1 MTANQPELSCDEC
14 ADQQRGDLLRSS
26 SNATSSDLPAWQW
39 SHGKKRL
46 EHNWTGQTPD
56 TEIDIIS
63 QLPPITP
70 PTSNWAV
77 ARGRYLC
84 AGWQEEGDHDY
95 GLLPGAVVGPA
106 WPALASPTRWCC
118 TAHCCPRGWKPPTGL
133 SANPPC
139 LQREPDW
146 RRPAIPRRS
155 DDSFHKQAQHS
166 LTSGEHLGKPA
177 SGQKSFFFGFRLLFI
192 HSLTSVSADKRVI
205 LSTRI
210 DYFVGKSLSS
220 LKYTTRLKIHQMA
233 HIYKYCFQTISFFR
247 IQNGGKNQKE
257 PIVLWHTAR
266 NSKFLL

>member
-1 MTANQPELSCDEC
+1 MCWLT
-14 ADQQRGDLLRSS
+14 RGGGS
-26 SNATSSDLPAWQW
+26 W
-39 SHGKKRL
+39 
-46 EHNWTGQTPD
+46 
-56 TEIDIIS
+56 
-63 QLPPITP
+63 
-70 PTSNWAV
+70 
-77 ARGRYLC
+77 
-84 AGWQEEGDHDY
+84 
-95 GLLPGAVVGPA
+95 LPGAVVGPA

-233 HIYKYCFQTISFFR
+233 HIYTYCFQTKSFYR
-247 IQNGGKNQKE
+247 IQNGGKKSKGTNCAPTHCPQQQISSISFGFQSLALILGSCESISHDTFPLQKLQ
-257 PIVLWHTAR
+257 PSCMWLRWTPVDLFWINFNHSAWGHG
-266 NSKFLL
+266 